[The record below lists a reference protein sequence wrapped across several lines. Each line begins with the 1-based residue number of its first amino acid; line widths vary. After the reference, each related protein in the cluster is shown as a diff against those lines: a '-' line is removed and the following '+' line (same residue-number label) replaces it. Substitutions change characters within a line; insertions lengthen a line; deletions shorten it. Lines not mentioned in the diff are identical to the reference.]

1 MSTPEKTILI
11 AFSPGLHEPLGSDAA
26 VIRNAWPDE
35 SAEPRIERV
44 ALSDLTAMAMERDE
58 PHTLSGVTLLVGLGP
73 DVAASDANRLID
85 NLRNLLVPGV
95 VLYAS
100 RHAALSAM
108 QGDGLILRP
117 ADTDL
122 RRVAVELFALC
133 ERQGAVDT
141 LQRELKI
148 AHAVQGGV
156 SGEMSR
162 IHDELSMAATIQR
175 ETLPKRLPSRP
186 GIECGVIFRPAAYVS
201 GDIYDIAEI
210 DERRIGFFIADAVGH
225 GVPAALL
232 TMVISRTL
240 GIRAASVGAFTSPRE
255 TIARLNDEMVRMQQG
270 KARFATAVFGTLDTT
285 SLTLTLTSAGHPPPL
300 LIRRGLIEELPVEG
314 PLLGVFENEPFEQRT
329 FALEPGDT
337 LLLYS
342 DGFETAFPD
351 EDADVWKPNQGS
363 RRYLDYLRRLSWPSL
378 DSDLKLEQTFDEL
391 ATYLDNNAG
400 SLHQVDDVT
409 AVAISL
415 QSTAGASR
423 ADAA

>member
-1 MSTPEKTILI
+1 MSKPEKTITI
-11 AFSPGLHEPLGSDAA
+11 ACSPGMHEPWGSDDA
-26 VIRNAWPDE
+26 VIRNAWPDD
-35 SAEPRIERV
+35 SAALRVEHV

-58 PHTLSGVTLLVGLGP
+58 PHALSSTTLLVGLGS
-73 DVAASDANRLID
+73 DVAASDAHRLID

-108 QGDGLILRP
+108 QGDGLIVRP

-162 IHDELSMAATIQR
+162 IHDELCMAATIQR
-175 ETLPKRLPSRP
+175 EALPKCMPNRP
-186 GIECGVIFRPAAYVS
+186 GVECSVIFRPAAYVS

-240 GIRAASVGAFTSPRE
+240 GIRAGSGGAFTSPRD

-285 SLTLTLTSAGHPPPL
+285 SLTLTITSAGHPPPL
-300 LIRRGLIEELPVEG
+300 LIRSGLIEELAVEG
-314 PLLGVFENEPFEQRT
+314 PLLGVFKNEPFKEHT

-351 EDADVWKPNQGS
+351 VDADVWKPNQGS
-363 RRYLDYLRRLSWPSL
+363 RRYLDYLRRLNWPRL
-378 DSDLKLEQTFDEL
+378 DSDVKLEQTIDEL
-391 ATYLDNNAG
+391 ATHLDNNAG

-409 AVAISL
+409 AVAISMQRL
-415 QSTAGASR
+415 AGASR